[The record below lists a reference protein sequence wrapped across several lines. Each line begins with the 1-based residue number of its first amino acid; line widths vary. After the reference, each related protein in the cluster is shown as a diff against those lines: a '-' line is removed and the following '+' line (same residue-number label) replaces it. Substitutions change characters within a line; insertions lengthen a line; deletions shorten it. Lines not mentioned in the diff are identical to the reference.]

1 MRLVVKRNGQVV
13 KEFQFDKGPV
23 YIGRHPNSQVYLP
36 DRAVSRQHAAIFA
49 TPDGKWTVQDLDS
62 ANKTLLNGKEIH
74 KVQVNTGDHLRIVDF
89 DIELNLETVAEDEE
103 PVHLEDTLVPPA
115 RKSRPVVTETVQN
128 IITRKPDDESGPDI
142 KLPAKRLQDF
152 LQATETICKTNGPD
166 EVLKALINVTLKQ
179 FDACCSWAALRN
191 LPEGPMTSHAGKS
204 RGGKSVELNNI
215 KLSKKII
222 HAVDEKEFL
231 LVPNVSSVV
240 KDDKICSAMI
250 APIIDPDGCFGVLY
264 VDNAAGQ
271 QSYTLSDLDYLMLL
285 AIHTATVV
293 ENF

>member
-62 ANKTLLNGKEIH
+62 ANKTFLNGKEVH
-74 KVQVNTGDHLRIVDF
+74 KAQIKTGDHLRIVDF
-89 DIELNLETVAEDEE
+89 DIEVNLETEAEDEE

-115 RKSRPVVTETVQN
+115 HKPKPAVSEVALE
-128 IITRKPDDESGPDI
+128 IITRRTDTESAPDI
-142 KLPAKRLQDF
+142 KLPAKRVQDF
-152 LQATETICKTNGPD
+152 LQATETICKTSGPD

-179 FDACCSWAALRN
+179 FDARCSWAALRN
-191 LPEGPMTSHAGKS
+191 LPEGPMTSHAG
-204 RGGKSVELNNI
+204 RVRDGKLIELNEI
-215 KLSKKII
+215 KLRKKII
-222 HAVDEKEFL
+222 HAVNEKEFL
-231 LVPNVSSVV
+231 LVPNVSSVIQ
-240 KDDKICSAMI
+240 DDEICSAMI
-250 APIIDPDGCFGVLY
+250 APIIDPGGCFGVLY
-264 VDNAAGQ
+264 VDNAADQ

-285 AIHTATVV
+285 AIHTAAIV

>member
-1 MRLVVKRNGQVV
+1 MHLVVKRDGQIV
-13 KEFQFDKGPV
+13 KELRFDKGPV

-62 ANKTLLNGKEIH
+62 SNKTYLNGKEVH
-74 KVQVNTGDHLRIVDF
+74 KTQIKTGDCLRIVDF
-89 DIELNLETVAEDEE
+89 NIEINLETGAEDED
-103 PVHLEDTLVPPA
+103 PVHLEDTLIPPV
-115 RKSRPVVTETVQN
+115 RKSRPAEAEPARE
-128 IITRKPDDESGPDI
+128 IIARKPDVENAPDI
-142 KLPAKRLQDF
+142 RLPAKRVQDF
-152 LQATETICKTNGPD
+152 LQATETICKTSGPD
-166 EVLKALINVTLKQ
+166 EVLKAILNVTLKQ
-179 FDACCSWAALRN
+179 FNAYRSWAALRN

-204 RGGKSVELNNI
+204 RDGKPLELSGI
-215 KLSKKII
+215 KLNKKII

-231 LVPNVSSVV
+231 LIPHVSSVTE
-240 KDDKICSAMI
+240 DDKICSAMI

-264 VDNAAGQ
+264 VDNAANQ
-271 QSYTLSDLDYLMLL
+271 ESYNLSDLDYLMLL